1 MFSDGLQVCPAPARR
16 VNYHWNHGN
25 LEQGMAVGHAGT
37 LQSIHGFQE
46 KQEAIGAFSHVQ
58 SIL

>member
-1 MFSDGLQVCPAPARR
+1 
-16 VNYHWNHGN
+16 
-25 LEQGMAVGHAGT
+25 MAVGHAGT